1 MYERDLAVSLAS
13 VAARK
18 GNHGFT
24 FDDLAR
30 VVEPQ
35 RAHISAV
42 ADWLARARS
51 TGLVTEMGFD
61 AGLGEDRL
69 GPRRYQLARGGKR

>member
-1 MYERDLAVSLAS
+1 MYDRDLAISLAS

-18 GNHGFT
+18 GRNGFT
-24 FDDLAR
+24 FEDLAR

-35 RAHISAV
+35 RANISAV

-51 TGLVTEMGFD
+51 TGLVTDMGFD
-61 AGLGEDRL
+61 DGNGDVRL
-69 GPRRYQLARGGKR
+69 GPRRYQLARRR

>member
-1 MYERDLAVSLAS
+1 MYDTELASSLAS
-13 VAARK
+13 VAARR
-18 GNHGFT
+18 GTNGFT
-24 FDDLAR
+24 FNDLAS

-35 RAHISAV
+35 RVTISAV

-61 AGLGEDRL
+61 NGDKGP
-69 GPRRYQLARGGKR
+69 GPRRYRITGRR

>member
-1 MYERDLAVSLAS
+1 MYQRDIAMSLAS

-18 GNHGFT
+18 GSNGFT
-24 FDDLAR
+24 FDDLAS

-35 RAHISAV
+35 RVTIGAV

-61 AGLGEDRL
+61 AGDDDERL
-69 GPRRYQLARGGKR
+69 GPRRYRLTGRSRR